1 MTADLNQ
8 LLVFAKVVEQ
18 GSFIGAARALALPRT
33 TVSRRIQELEERLGT
48 RLLQRTTRR
57 VSLTEAGAIY
67 YEYCSRIAQEM
78 ADAEHAVGRVQEEPR
93 GTLRVSAAFSF
104 GMSILVPVVPEFMKR
119 HPEIDLQLE
128 LRNDAVD
135 PVGEGFDLA
144 IRIGPLPDSSA
155 AVRLLGESRM
165 ALFASPDYLQRHGTP
180 TTPEELAQHPALTLS
195 RFCRHGRYFWPLGRG
210 NETREV
216 FLTARL
222 VGNDPGVVS
231 TAALAGLGIALLP
244 AILVRR
250 TIPDGALLPVL
261 PEWEAPR
268 VAFNAV
274 YPSRRGLPPKVR
286 VFIDFLV
293 ERLAGIPELY
303 VRDATPLATPL
314 AAPRAPARSPGL

>member
-1 MTADLNQ
+1 MSADLNQ

-18 GSFIGAARALALPRT
+18 GSFIGAARGLALPRT

-93 GTLRVSAAFSF
+93 GTLRVAAAFSF
-104 GMSILVPVVPEFMKR
+104 GMSILVPIVPDFMLR

-128 LRNDAVD
+128 LRNDNVD
-135 PVGEGFDLA
+135 LVGEGFDLA
-144 IRIGPLPDSSA
+144 IRIGPLADSSA
-155 AVRLLGESRM
+155 AVRHLGDSSM
-165 ALFASPDYLQRHGTP
+165 GLFASPAYLQANGLP
-180 TTPEELAQHPALTLS
+180 TTPEELAHRAALTLS
-195 RFCRHGRYFWPLGRG
+195 RFCRHGRFFWPLARG

-216 FLTARL
+216 FLTPRL
-222 VGNDPGVVS
+222 VGNDPGVVC

-244 AILVRR
+244 TILVSR
-250 TIPDGALLPVL
+250 TVPRSALLPVL

-268 VAFNAV
+268 VAFSAV

-293 ERLAGIPELY
+293 ERLAGIAGLN
-303 VRDATPLATPL
+303 VAKGASLVATTQ
-314 AAPRAPARSPGL
+314 APARRSGQ